1 MTTEPTAPT
10 AHLSANGVALSP
22 LDVLTLAQAAAYLQL
37 PEDAVRAE
45 AEAGRLPG
53 RAVGG
58 EWRFVRGAVAD
69 WLRTGKPSIVDRL
82 RSLPPSD
89 ETEEEYEAFLATIR
103 AHRDETDRLTGSGKY
118 APDE

>member
-1 MTTEPTAPT
+1 MPTETVQP
-10 AHLSANGVALSP
+10 SVNGAALSP

-58 EWRFVRGAVAD
+58 QWRFVRDAVAD
-69 WLRTGKPSIVDRL
+69 WLRTGKPDARPAKQ
-82 RSLPPSD
+82 SLLD
-89 ETEEEYEAFLATIR
+89 LAGMWKDDPTADAVIAEIER
-103 AHRDETDRLTGSGKY
+103 RRKQDNKRK
-118 APDE
+118 

>member
-1 MTTEPTAPT
+1 MPTETTQPGV
-10 AHLSANGVALSP
+10 NGVALSP

-58 EWRFVRGAVAD
+58 QWRFVRDAIVG
-69 WLRTGKPSIVDRL
+69 WLRTGGPKKYRPENHPVSN
-82 RSLPPSD
+82 
-89 ETEEEYEAFLATIR
+89 ETPEEYEAFLATIR

-118 APDE
+118 APEG